1 MVDTLLPLAIG
12 LPAIGAALIG
22 LGGLWVPELR
32 RQRTLLGTIA
42 TGLVAASFGIFLMAF
57 IGYEKPIAVQSWY
70 WLALEPLRFPLRFHI
85 DSLSLWMSLIV
96 TGIGALIHLY
106 SIGYMAEEGGSWRY
120 FAFLNLF
127 IFAMLILVLA
137 DSLPLLFL
145 GWEGV
150 GACSYF
156 LIGYWFSE
164 ESNARAAQKAFIMNR
179 IGDLGLLAG
188 MIWLFAET
196 GTFEIERLKM
206 GVYPADVAFGVGL
219 LLFFAAT
226 GKSAQIPLYTWLP
239 DAMAGPTPVSALI
252 HAATMVT
259 AGIYLIARMDFL
271 FNAAPEVLLLV
282 GGIGTFTAL
291 LAGLIATRQ
300 YDIKKVLAYST
311 VSQLGFMF
319 AAAGAGGYTAAIFH
333 VFTHAF
339 FKALLFLGSGS
350 VIHATGTQDIRQ
362 MGGLRKKMPI
372 TGWTFWIGT
381 LAIAGIPPLAGFFS
395 KDEMLAAVYARGM
408 IGESAYYLYWGTLL
422 IVAFLT
428 AFYMGRLTWLT
439 FEGEYRGETLP
450 HESPAVMTF
459 PLGILAVGSILVG
472 LVGLPPLFGESWLR
486 VRWLA
491 TSVKELSAA
500 SLPHDA
506 EVFLMSSSVLAGI
519 LGLVLAWG
527 LFGRGRLVAD
537 ESLAG
542 RLGRIHTLLAEQ
554 LRVDYLYEKLFVQ
567 PYYILADLAKD
578 IWGVWIGRLLPHALE
593 SIFHALSRTVAR
605 LQSGYLPTYAL
616 YVVLAALLLLLW
628 GILSQ

>member
-127 IFAMLILVLA
+127 IFTMLILVLA

-500 SLPHDA
+500 SLPHDV